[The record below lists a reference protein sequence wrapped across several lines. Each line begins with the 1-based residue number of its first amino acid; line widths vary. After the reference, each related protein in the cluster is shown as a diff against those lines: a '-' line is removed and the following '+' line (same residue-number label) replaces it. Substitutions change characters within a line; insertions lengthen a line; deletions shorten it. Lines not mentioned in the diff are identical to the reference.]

1 MLADREDY
9 NRAVNLATEPAG
21 ERRKWIGRF
30 FLALVVA
37 GIFWLMVNR
46 VLNPSDDTRTP
57 RPTEEVL
64 PGPV

>member
-9 NRAVNLATEPAG
+9 NGPVEFAREPAG
-21 ERRKWIGRF
+21 ERRKWVGRF

-46 VLNPSDDTRTP
+46 VLSPSDDTRRP
-57 RPTEEVL
+57 NPTEETL